1 MYDNAHHKM
10 HLNATREVHILE
22 VHLDIRFRLWTFA
35 EKGMMTDGLNHRESR
50 RENPVGLNCRFW
62 ECRHRDPG
70 SHRDNPFNEL
80 RCSDMSL
87 RAEWWI

>member
-35 EKGMMTDGLNHRESR
+35 EKGMMTDRHNHRESR
-50 RENPVGLNCRFW
+50 GENPWGTAVSGNVTTAI
-62 ECRHRDPG
+62 
-70 SHRDNPFNEL
+70 
-80 RCSDMSL
+80 
-87 RAEWWI
+87 RARTISTNFDVQNQN